1 MVNGPEQ
8 PIRESSGGSHGNV
21 KGLTKENHALEEA
34 IRPNPTHDSQ
44 AVTI

>member
-1 MVNGPEQ
+1 MVNGPMQ

-21 KGLTKENHALEEA
+21 KGLTKENLALEEA
-34 IRPNPTHDSQ
+34 IRLHPTCDSR